1 MFETI
6 IMPILTL
13 LIGGGLATFIT
24 LKATRRTANANA
36 DQAEVQAR
44 AEEFHL
50 LKEQIELN
58 QQQNLDLTKSN
69 NGLVEQVKEMQS
81 RFVEQTEL
89 LRSTQSKLL
98 KSEED
103 KMKLVHENGNLKVEL
118 AKKKCEDL
126 PCPFR
131 LPPNAYTPPRPDIT
145 NEQYHAANEKKG
157 TTGQKNKTAK
167 EKQDNDD
174 NKEELQK

>member
-1 MFETI
+1 MFDNIVLPMLSLLLGGGIATI
-6 IMPILTL
+6 ITI
-13 LIGGGLATFIT
+13 
-24 LKATRRTANANA
+24 KSTRRKANA
-36 DQAEVQAR
+36 DALQAEVQAQT
-44 AEEFHL
+44 EEFHL

-103 KMKLVHENGNLKVEL
+103 KMKLVHENGDLKVEL